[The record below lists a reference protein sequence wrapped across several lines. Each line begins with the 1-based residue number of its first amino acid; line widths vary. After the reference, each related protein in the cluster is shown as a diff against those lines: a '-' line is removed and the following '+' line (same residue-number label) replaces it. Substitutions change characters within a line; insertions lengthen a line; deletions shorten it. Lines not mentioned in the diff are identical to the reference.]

1 MADKWEMLTERVD
14 TRFDSLRKDIE
25 EQVKEAHKELLSEIS
40 SAKHYSILVELRKIN
55 GRLDK
60 IEERLPEERLPEEE
74 PD

>member
-40 SAKHYSILVELRKIN
+40 SAKHDSILDELRKIN